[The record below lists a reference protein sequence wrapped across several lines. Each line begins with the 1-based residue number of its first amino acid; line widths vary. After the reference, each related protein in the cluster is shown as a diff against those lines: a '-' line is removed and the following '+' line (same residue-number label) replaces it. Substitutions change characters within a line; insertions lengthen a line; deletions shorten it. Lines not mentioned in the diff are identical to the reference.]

1 MVYFRI
7 AGFVLL
13 LISAFHLAGHF
24 LIIPYFSLSKNF
36 AGDFAAG
43 STEKQLLDL
52 MNNYHREIN
61 GKPISMMDI
70 QEGLSLCYALF
81 FAFLGAIA
89 MVIWKPVRRN
99 HRLLARISFLYTA
112 GLLVGMLIS
121 MIYFF
126 WLPAVSFFI
135 AALLFLIAGIYFAR
149 SRQF

>member
-24 LIIPYFSLSKNF
+24 LILPYFSLSKNF
-36 AGDFAAG
+36 VGNFADG

-52 MNNYHREIN
+52 MNNYHKDIN

-70 QEGLSLCYALF
+70 QHGLSLCYSLF
-81 FAFLGAIA
+81 FAFLGAIVL
-89 MVIWKPVRRN
+89 VIWKPVRRN
-99 HRLLARISFLYTA
+99 HRLLARISFLYTT
-112 GLLVGMLIS
+112 GLLGGMLIS
-121 MIYFF
+121 MIFFF
-126 WLPAVSFFI
+126 WLPAVTFFV
-135 AALLFLIAGIYFAR
+135 ASLLFLIAGIYFSR